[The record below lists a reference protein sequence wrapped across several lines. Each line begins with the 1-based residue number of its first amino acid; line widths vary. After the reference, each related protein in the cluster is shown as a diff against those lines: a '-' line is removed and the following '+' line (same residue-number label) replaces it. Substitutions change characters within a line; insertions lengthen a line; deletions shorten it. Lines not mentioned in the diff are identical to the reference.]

1 MTHRFHPRR
10 TIRRLVEDLHIKVN
24 HITRKVEEIMA
35 GQQEALDAIVARID
49 TATADIR
56 QDIADL
62 KAANPSV
69 DFSALEEKVA
79 GLEGLDAE
87 NPAPEPPPL

>member
-1 MTHRFHPRR
+1 M
-10 TIRRLVEDLHIKVN
+10 DLHIKVN
-24 HITRKVEEIMA
+24 HLNRKVEEIMA